1 MCNVGMT
8 VQYMQLA
15 KNDVNETNEI
25 RGICVKPK
33 EIEAT
38 KPIAVLKPF
47 NLLILISKR
56 YKQEKIV
63 QESK

>member
-1 MCNVGMT
+1 
-8 VQYMQLA
+8 MQLA